1 MKSDLKVY
9 LETAKSHAQALN
21 LMREYLQ
28 ARILTALQEQGAM
41 IPLAF
46 HGGTALRFL
55 YQLPRFSEDIE
66 FSLENPAGDYD
77 FQNYLAF
84 ISNQLL
90 LEGYPV
96 NIKFN
101 DRKVVN
107 HAFVSFPGL
116 LYELGLSPHADQNFT
131 IKLEVDTRPPQGA
144 GLATTLIRYRELF
157 INIQHHDK
165 ASLLAGKVHAV
176 LQRKYLKGRDVFD
189 LVWYLSDP
197 LWPLPNFDMLKYAME
212 QSGWEGPQLSG
223 FNWKTILYEKLS
235 KTDFERVREDVRPFL
250 ARQDDQTFLH
260 WDMIKSLLTNHGEH
274 TLDSN
279 RDATR

>member
-21 LMREYLQ
+21 WMREYLQ
-28 ARILTALQEQGAM
+28 ARILIALQEQGAM

-55 YQLPRFSEDIE
+55 YQLPRFSEDLD
-66 FSLENPAGDYD
+66 FSLENPAGVYN

-84 ISNQLL
+84 IDNQLS

-107 HAFVSFPGL
+107 QAFVGFPGL

-131 IKLEVDTRPPQGA
+131 IKLEVDTRPPQGT
-144 GLATTLIRYRELF
+144 GLTTSLIRYRELF

-165 ASLLAGKVHAV
+165 ASLLAGKIHAV

-189 LVWYLSDP
+189 LMWYLSDP
-197 LWPLPNFDMLKYAME
+197 LWPLPNFDMLKYALE
-212 QSGWEGPQLSG
+212 QSGWKGPQLSG
-223 FNWKTILYEKLS
+223 VNWKTILYEKLS
-235 KTDFERVREDVRPFL
+235 KTDFERIREDVRPFL
-250 ARQDDQTFLH
+250 ARQDDQAFLH

-274 TLDSN
+274 
-279 RDATR
+279 RGFRP